1 MDLIAKLS
9 HPYIVEHK
17 DSWVEKVL
25 FGFFTF
31 GDWIEHEEAHAFST
45 KAGYS
50 LDVFVVDGWD
60 NEETDQLRS
69 VLLKEISYMEVKFID
84 RLNETLKQPG
94 LNQDLLFPKM
104 KFVQTGINITR
115 NHVDIP
121 SNRSEAR
128 EIANALPNYEYKI
141 ATGSTGIKG
150 CKFLWIITFYSTQLP
165 GPNYHCREGSKL
177 ATLPPPDN
185 ILQSL
190 LIVPRGVL
198 YGCGDL
204 IFSSHMILSLVFVRT
219 YQKYGTR
226 SFLIIASRKHYIVDV
241 VVAWYTVNLVVFF
254 IDKTLPELPDRT
266 SALLLPVTKDRKSK
280 EENHKLLNG
289 NSGDPAE
296 WDMAP
301 RRAYVRRN
309 ANENVKQEAL

>member
-1 MDLIAKLS
+1 MTIID
-9 HPYIVEHK
+9 
-17 DSWVEKVL
+17 
-25 FGFFTF
+25 FFTF

-69 VLLKEISYMEVKFID
+69 VLLKEISCME
-84 RLNETLKQPG
+84 
-94 LNQDLLFPKM
+94 
-104 KFVQTGINITR
+104 
-115 NHVDIP
+115 
-121 SNRSEAR
+121 
-128 EIANALPNYEYKI
+128 
-141 ATGSTGIKG
+141 G
-150 CKFLWIITFYSTQLP
+150 CQFLWIITFYSTQLP

-198 YGCGDL
+198 YGCADL
-204 IFSSHMILSLVFVRT
+204 IISSHMILSLVFVQT

-226 SFLIIASRKHYIVDV
+226 R
-241 VVAWYTVNLVVFF
+241 YTVNLVVFF
-254 IDKTLPELPDRT
+254 IDKTLPELPDHT

-296 WDMAP
+296 W
-301 RRAYVRRN
+301 V
-309 ANENVKQEAL
+309 